1 MEEILIHIKILYI
14 RHGEGE
20 SLVIYFNQ
28 IEILAKG
35 GILMI

>member
-1 MEEILIHIKILYI
+1 M

-20 SLVIYFNQ
+20 SLVIDFNQ
-28 IEILAKG
+28 IGILAKG